1 MGELHFFCPQ
11 HARLIWSSI
20 LCLCSHTS
28 TGAVEYTVVT
38 LTGEVCWV
46 GTKSYFFGKVFVVL
60 GFFFKKQPKTIFS
73 ESAKKEIHNKKNGW
87 NFFQRYKNMIF
98 YDAHMNQRRK
108 TIHLGQEGKRHF
120 LFLGSFKFVE
130 SNDMSA
136 LLMWQLLLSGVL
148 LDRSSDLLHAQF
160 LL

>member
-1 MGELHFFCPQ
+1 
-11 HARLIWSSI
+11 
-20 LCLCSHTS
+20 
-28 TGAVEYTVVT
+28 
-38 LTGEVCWV
+38 
-46 GTKSYFFGKVFVVL
+46 
-60 GFFFKKQPKTIFS
+60 
-73 ESAKKEIHNKKNGW
+73 
-87 NFFQRYKNMIF
+87 MIF

-120 LFLGSFKFVE
+120 LFLVE

>member
-1 MGELHFFCPQ
+1 
-11 HARLIWSSI
+11 
-20 LCLCSHTS
+20 
-28 TGAVEYTVVT
+28 
-38 LTGEVCWV
+38 
-46 GTKSYFFGKVFVVL
+46 
-60 GFFFKKQPKTIFS
+60 
-73 ESAKKEIHNKKNGW
+73 
-87 NFFQRYKNMIF
+87 MIF
-98 YDAHMNQRRK
+98 YDMHMNQRRK

>member
-1 MGELHFFCPQ
+1 MPPTCTFNL
-11 HARLIWSSI
+11 
-20 LCLCSHTS
+20 
-28 TGAVEYTVVT
+28 VVNP
-38 LTGEVCWV
+38 LPVLAHIHRRCGIYSRHVDWRGLLGRHKVIFLWKSVCC
-46 GTKSYFFGKVFVVL
+46 FGV
-60 GFFFKKQPKTIFS
+60 FFKKQPKTIFS

>member
-1 MGELHFFCPQ
+1 
-11 HARLIWSSI
+11 
-20 LCLCSHTS
+20 
-28 TGAVEYTVVT
+28 
-38 LTGEVCWV
+38 
-46 GTKSYFFGKVFVVL
+46 
-60 GFFFKKQPKTIFS
+60 
-73 ESAKKEIHNKKNGW
+73 
-87 NFFQRYKNMIF
+87 MIF

-148 LDRSSDLLHAQF
+148 LDRSSDLLHAVSAVSVYLTKSHRVLQEAG
-160 LL
+160 

>member
-1 MGELHFFCPQ
+1 
-11 HARLIWSSI
+11 
-20 LCLCSHTS
+20 
-28 TGAVEYTVVT
+28 
-38 LTGEVCWV
+38 
-46 GTKSYFFGKVFVVL
+46 
-60 GFFFKKQPKTIFS
+60 
-73 ESAKKEIHNKKNGW
+73 
-87 NFFQRYKNMIF
+87 MIF

-120 LFLGSFKFVE
+120 LFLVE

-148 LDRSSDLLHAQF
+148 LDLSSDLLHAQF